1 MIVAEQMYAIRLN
14 APNDF
19 EYIQVPRPA
28 PRDHE
33 ILCRVEA
40 VSICGTDPHIING
53 DFPGVWPKQFPLI
66 PGHEWSGVVV
76 ELGAESAQFGFQL
89 GDRVCGIA
97 NAGCGYCRMC
107 REGRFTLCENYG
119 REEVHSMY
127 GHITSG
133 AYAQYIAVNIKSVA
147 KIPDSMS
154 HETATLMDAMSI
166 ALHMVMR
173 SGLEPGDCVLVN
185 GAGAQGWMSI
195 LCAQAMG
202 AGEIFCSGSGTRL
215 DFAKSLGAIPI
226 DYRRQNV
233 LDEIMRLTGGKGVKR
248 VMECTGTAQGVN
260 TACYA
265 AAPGGAVAAVG
276 FPSEEVPVPVKRL
289 VMNEISLHGSRANP
303 GTLEKAV
310 VLASRYPQELAR
322 MITHVFPLSQYAQ
335 AYDVFTKR
343 RDGALK
349 VVLKPQ
355 MG

>member
-1 MIVAEQMYAIRLN
+1 MHAIRLN

-19 EYIQVPRPA
+19 AYVEVPCPV

-33 ILCRVEA
+33 VLCRVEA

-53 DFPGVWPKQFPLI
+53 DFPGVWPKKFPLI

-76 ELGAESAQFGFQL
+76 GLGSESAQFGFHI

-97 NAGCGYCRMC
+97 NSGCGYCRMC

-119 REEVHSMY
+119 REGIHSMY
-127 GHITSG
+127 GHISPG
-133 AYAQYIAVNIKSVA
+133 AYAEFIAVNIKSIA

-173 SGLEPGDCVLVN
+173 SGLEPGDDVLVN

-202 AGEIFCSGSGTRL
+202 AGKIFCSGSGARL
-215 DFAKSLGAIPI
+215 DFAASLGAVPI
-226 DYRRQNV
+226 DYRSRDV
-233 LDEIMRLTGGKGVKR
+233 ADEIMQRTDGKGVKR
-248 VMECTGTAQGVN
+248 VMECTGTPGGVR

-265 AAPGGAVAAVG
+265 AAPGGAIAAVG
-276 FPSEEVPVPVKRL
+276 FPSQEVAIPVKRL
-289 VMNEISLHGSRANP
+289 VMNEISFHGSRANP
-303 GTLEKAV
+303 GTLEKAI
-310 VLASRYPQELAR
+310 VLASRYPDALAR
-322 MITHVFPLSQYAQ
+322 MITHCFPLSQYAQ
-335 AYDVFTKR
+335 AYETFTKR
-343 RDGALK
+343 LDGALK

-355 MG
+355 IK

>member
-1 MIVAEQMYAIRLN
+1 MHAIRLN

-19 EYIQVPRPA
+19 AYVEVPRPV

-33 ILCRVEA
+33 VLCRVEA

-53 DFPGVWPKQFPLI
+53 DFPGVWPKTFPLI

-76 ELGAESAQFGFQL
+76 ELGSGSEHFGFQV

-127 GHITSG
+127 GHITAG
-133 AYAQYIAVNIKSVA
+133 AYAEYIAVNIKSIA
-147 KIPDSMS
+147 KIPDTMS

-173 SGLEPGDCVLVN
+173 SGIEPGDSVLVN

-195 LCAQAMG
+195 LCARAMG
-202 AGEIFCSGSGTRL
+202 AGEIYCSGSGARL
-215 DFAKSLGAIPI
+215 VFAASLGAEPI
-226 DYRRQNV
+226 DYRTENV
-233 LDEIMRLTGGKGVKR
+233 VEEILRRTNGKGVKR
-248 VMECTGTAQGVN
+248 VMESTGTAQGVN

-265 AAPGGAVAAVG
+265 VAPGGAVAAVG
-276 FPSEEVPVPVKRL
+276 FPAQEVAIPVKRL
-289 VMNEISLHGSRANP
+289 VMNEISFHGSRANP
-303 GTLEKAV
+303 GTLEKAI
-310 VLASRYPQELAR
+310 VLASRYPEELAR
-322 MITHVFPLSQYAQ
+322 MITHRFPLSQYAE

-349 VVLKPQ
+349 VVLNPQ
-355 MG
+355 IK